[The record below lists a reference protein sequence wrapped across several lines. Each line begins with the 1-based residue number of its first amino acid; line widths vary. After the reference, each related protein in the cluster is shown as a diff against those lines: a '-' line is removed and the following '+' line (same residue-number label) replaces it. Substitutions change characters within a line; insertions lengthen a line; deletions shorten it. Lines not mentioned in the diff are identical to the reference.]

1 MDPFFYCSQNLL
13 EPAAKRDKRCSL
25 SRHFLD
31 IPAYICLGG
40 GSITR
45 RGPFEFPKG
54 NSKLV
59 NGYGELFKADA
70 RDSAWMGGGIPRSI
84 RIKATLSDPR
94 ACEWN
99 SADIFPNRC
108 HVTLAV
114 SLEKGERGDYSFL
127 LFLLSTFVL
136 CAASAEYCR
145 KRPLLYISIDL
156 SSIYFSLFTND

>member
-70 RDSAWMGGGIPRSI
+70 RDSAWMGYTAFDKDQSHFVGSSCMRV
-84 RIKATLSDPR
+84 KL
-94 ACEWN
+94 
-99 SADIFPNRC
+99 
-108 HVTLAV
+108 
-114 SLEKGERGDYSFL
+114 RG
-127 LFLLSTFVL
+127 
-136 CAASAEYCR
+136 
-145 KRPLLYISIDL
+145 
-156 SSIYFSLFTND
+156 YFS